1 MIYANNNVS
10 LPHLFDEMGIA
21 ARSVENLVPL
31 LDPAFQRPV
40 HARLI
45 DQLAGGTINAKKSGQ
60 RLFTIFRKE
69 NDYPFATVQNRAVN
83 GTYLNLNLNESDF
96 AAIPVGNMVKSDSGC
111 LGKVESKDLGRITIS
126 FLANPNG
133 NTAFVAADFAA
144 GSGITDRGAVGNITN
159 RRELE
164 FVMGMP
170 EPTQNIVPQYDMT
183 VEILHDDVYTET
195 HLLNKDGKPY
205 YAMIKEIE
213 ALGRLNRQYVART
226 LDNVPAVLGGNEPV
240 ASSLLNQILT
250 MGGGQTTLGSS
261 EVTTEGF
268 WQDTLE
274 RFVSTGSFTN
284 GEVVGI
290 FGQKLLGNF
299 QKNMKE
305 YLVTAGKDNT
315 IGGDTV
321 KGIDVYEY
329 AFGGVTLK
337 VMLEPI
343 YSDTRMWG
351 VASNGYSRRANTG
364 MLMSTEKVKTQQG
377 QLVPFMSS
385 RYFSSSEDILRTET
399 DGMIDS
405 KGNHVAKGSSG
416 KKAATVNF
424 TLDKVDYFNNPKATW
439 YIGE

>member
-10 LPHLFDEMGIA
+10 LPNLFDEMGIA

-83 GTYLNLNLNESDF
+83 GTFLNINLNESDF

-111 LGKVESKDLGRITIS
+111 LGKVESKDLGRITVS
-126 FLANPNG
+126 FLVNPNG

-164 FVMGMP
+164 YVMGMP

-195 HLLNKDGKPY
+195 HLKNKDGKPY
-205 YAMIKEIE
+205 YAMMKEIE
-213 ALGRLNRQYVART
+213 ALGLLNRQYVART
-226 LDNVPAVLGGNEPV
+226 LDNVPAVLGGSEPV

-250 MGGGQTTLGSS
+250 MGGGQSTLGATDS
-261 EVTTEGF
+261 TTEAF

-274 RFVSTGSFTN
+274 RFAATGAFTN

-290 FGQKLLGNF
+290 FGQRLFGNL
-299 QKNMKE
+299 QKALQPYILNTGTK
-305 YLVTAGKDNT
+305 NT
-315 IGGDTV
+315 IGGEEV
-321 KGIDVYEY
+321 KGIDIKEY
-329 AFGGVTLK
+329 AFGGISLK

-351 VASNGYSRRANTG
+351 VAANGFSRRSNTG

-377 QLVPFMSS
+377 EMLPFMSS

-405 KGNHVAKGSSG
+405 RGNHVAKGSSG